1 MIPNKGYQQII
12 VTGFFAKIGLITIQ
26 FKPEYIFAENL
37 NFNGFWEGHYEYHW
51 AQRYHSWNMIDT
63 PERFGHKSLSF
74 FNLGQ
79 SSIRFNYKK
88 LKV

>member
-1 MIPNKGYQQII
+1 
-12 VTGFFAKIGLITIQ
+12 
-26 FKPEYIFAENL
+26 
-37 NFNGFWEGHYEYHW
+37 
-51 AQRYHSWNMIDT
+51 MIDT

-88 LKV
+88 LSLGFSSENLWWVHPLETYYDE